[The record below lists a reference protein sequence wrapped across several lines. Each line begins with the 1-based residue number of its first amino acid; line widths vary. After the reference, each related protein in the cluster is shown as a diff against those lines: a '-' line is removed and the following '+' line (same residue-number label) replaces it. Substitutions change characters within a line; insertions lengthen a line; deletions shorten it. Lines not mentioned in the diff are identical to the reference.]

1 MAQIK
6 KSGLG
11 RGLESVF
18 TDNNVTA
25 QSKAPVTLRISQ
37 LQPRKNQPRKNFDEA
52 ALAELASS
60 IKEHGII
67 QPIAVRSGDPD
78 IYEIVAGER
87 RWRAAKMAGLT
98 EVPVFVLEA
107 DDRKMSEL
115 ALIENIQ
122 RENLNPIEL
131 SKAYH
136 ALIEEYD
143 MTQEELAETL
153 GISRSGIANYLR
165 LTELPECT
173 RQALEDGSISTGHAK
188 VLLSIKEKAD
198 DVLYEIIDKD
208 LSVRQTEELIK
219 KITTPKKE
227 KTSTP
232 ADPLAVD
239 YTALIRNRATT
250 KLGRRVEIAGRGK
263 SRRVE
268 LYFENDDDLED
279 LLIQLCGKDFFD

>member
-67 QPIAVRSGDPD
+67 QPIAVRSGDSD

>member
-98 EVPVFVLEA
+98 EVPVFVLDA

>member
-18 TDNNVTA
+18 TDNNIT
-25 QSKAPVTLRISQ
+25 QSTSPVTLRISQ
-37 LQPRKNQPRKNFDEA
+37 IQPRKSQPRKSFDEE

-60 IKEHGII
+60 IAEHGII
-67 QPIAVRSGDPD
+67 QPIAVRASSSG

-87 RWRAAKMAGLT
+87 RWRAAKMANLT
-98 EVPVFVLEA
+98 EVPVIVLEA
-107 DDRKMSEL
+107 DDKKMAEL

-136 ALIEEYD
+136 SLLEEYN
-143 MTQEELAETL
+143 MTQDELSKTL
-153 GISRSGIANYLR
+153 GVSRSGIANQLR
-165 LTELPECT
+165 LIELPECT

-198 DVLYEIIDKD
+198 DILYEIIDKD
-208 LSVRQTEELIK
+208 LSVRQTEELVK

-227 KTSTP
+227 KP
-232 ADPLAVD
+232 AVS
-239 YTALIRNRATT
+239 ALITNRATS

-263 SRRVE
+263 NKRIE

-279 LLIQLCGKDFFD
+279 LLIQLCGKDFFE

>member
-18 TDNNVTA
+18 TDNNISGQNT
-25 QSKAPVTLRISQ
+25 SPVTLRISQ
-37 LQPRKNQPRKNFDEA
+37 IQPRKNQPRKNFDEE
-52 ALAELASS
+52 ALSELASS
-60 IKEHGII
+60 IAEHGII
-67 QPIAVRSGDPD
+67 QPIAVRATESG

-87 RWRAAKMAGLT
+87 RWRAAKMVNLT
-98 EVPVFVLEA
+98 EVPVIVLEA
-107 DDRKMSEL
+107 DDKKMSEL

-136 ALIEEYD
+136 ALIEEYR
-143 MTQEELAETL
+143 MTQEELASTL
-153 GISRSGIANYLR
+153 GISRSAIANQLR

-198 DVLYEIIDKD
+198 EILHEIIDKD
-208 LSVRQTEELIK
+208 LSVRQTEELIR

-227 KTSTP
+227 KTSTV

-239 YTALIRNRATT
+239 YTALIKNRATSR
-250 KLGRRVEIAGRGK
+250 LGRRVEIVGRGK

>member
-18 TDNNVTA
+18 TDNNISGQNTT
-25 QSKAPVTLRISQ
+25 PVSLRISQ
-37 LQPRKNQPRKNFDEA
+37 IQPRKNQPRKNFDEE
-52 ALAELASS
+52 ALAELTSS
-60 IKEHGII
+60 IAEHGII
-67 QPIAVRSGDPD
+67 QPIAVRATQSG

-87 RWRAAKMAGLT
+87 RWRAAKNAGLS
-98 EVPVFVLEA
+98 EVPVIVLEA
-107 DDRKMSEL
+107 DDKKMSEL

-136 ALIEEYD
+136 ALIEEYN
-143 MTQEELAETL
+143 MTQEELSQTL

-198 DVLYEIIDKD
+198 DILYEIIDKD

-219 KITTPKKE
+219 KITAPKKE
-227 KTSTP
+227 KVTNS
-232 ADPLAVD
+232 DPLAVD
-239 YTALIRNRATT
+239 YTALIKNRATT
-250 KLGRRVEIAGRGK
+250 KLGRRVEITGRGK

-268 LYFENDDDLED
+268 LYFENDEDLED